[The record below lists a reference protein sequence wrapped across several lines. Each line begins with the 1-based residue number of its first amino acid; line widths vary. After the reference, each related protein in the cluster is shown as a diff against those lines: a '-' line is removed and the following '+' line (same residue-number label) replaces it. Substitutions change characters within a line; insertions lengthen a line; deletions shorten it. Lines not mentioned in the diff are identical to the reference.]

1 MSATKGEPVHGR
13 SHDHVVFND
22 KHTTPKHVLELE
34 AKAEAERARFAEAS
48 LEQVDGRCPEC
59 GALGSLEEVDGAL
72 KCIDCDETV
81 LAERRMGGFGRK

>member
-1 MSATKGEPVHGR
+1 MSATKEPVHRTLG
-13 SHDHVVFND
+13 HDHVVFND

-59 GALGSLEEVDGAL
+59 GALGSLEEVEGVL
-72 KCIDCDETV
+72 TCIDCDETV